1 MKTTLSENDFFGSE
15 RVSRILLKIAPPVM
29 LSQLIQALYNIVD
42 SFFVGRYSAD
52 ALTAV
57 SVIYP
62 IQLIIVA
69 LSVGTGV
76 GVNTYMAK
84 KYAEGD
90 TRGAHY
96 TAGTGMVL
104 ELVTWAVLAI
114 LSALF
119 MRPYVMTSA
128 TEPGAIEQAV
138 IYGNIVCIG
147 SIATFLE
154 GNWTKVHQSRGN
166 MRLPMFAQIAG
177 ALTNVVLDPVFIFG
191 LGPVPEMGIAG
202 AAYATVIG
210 QCVSAVITGL
220 RGFHMPPAIM
230 EMPQY
235 IKNIYRLGYPS
246 MSMQMMYTIYIA
258 ILNMILATFSDAA
271 VTVLGLYYK
280 AQSFFFIPLLGL
292 QTCIVPV
299 LSYNFTR
306 SNYLRCRQ
314 TVRDSLFIS
323 LAFMALGIV
332 CFTCL
337 PGQVISI
344 FSSSADV
351 LAIGKI
357 AFPIIGT
364 SFASAVFSLMLPVFF
379 QAIGSGPKSVLLSLT
394 RQIFVLMPAF
404 WALSRIGLDYSW
416 FAFPIAETVAGA
428 IGLVLY
434 KIQLKKW
441 GVDKPIKQLETVKA
455 GA

>member
-1 MKTTLSENDFFGSE
+1 
-15 RVSRILLKIAPPVM
+15 
-29 LSQLIQALYNIVD
+29 
-42 SFFVGRYSAD
+42 
-52 ALTAV
+52 
-57 SVIYP
+57 
-62 IQLIIVA
+62 
-69 LSVGTGV
+69 
-76 GVNTYMAK
+76 
-84 KYAEGD
+84 
-90 TRGAHY
+90 
-96 TAGTGMVL
+96 
-104 ELVTWAVLAI
+104 
-114 LSALF
+114 
-119 MRPYVMTSA
+119 
-128 TEPGAIEQAV
+128 
-138 IYGNIVCIG
+138 
-147 SIATFLE
+147 
-154 GNWTKVHQSRGN
+154 

-177 ALTNVVLDPVFIFG
+177 ALTNVVLDPIFIFG

-220 RGFHMPPAIM
+220 RGFHMPPAIR

-306 SNYLRCRQ
+306 GNYLRCRQ
-314 TVRDSLFIS
+314 TMRDSLFIS

-332 CFTCL
+332 CFIFL
-337 PGQVISI
+337 PGPVISI
-344 FSSSADV
+344 FSNSADV
-351 LAIGKI
+351 LAIGKV

-394 RQIFVLMPAF
+394 RQIFVLMPVF
-404 WALSRIGLDYSW
+404 WALSRIGLNYSW
-416 FAFPIAETVAGA
+416 LAFPIAETVAGA
-428 IGLVLY
+428 VGLVLY
-434 KIQLKKW
+434 KIQLKQW
-441 GVDKPIKQLETVKA
+441 GVDKPIKQLETAKA